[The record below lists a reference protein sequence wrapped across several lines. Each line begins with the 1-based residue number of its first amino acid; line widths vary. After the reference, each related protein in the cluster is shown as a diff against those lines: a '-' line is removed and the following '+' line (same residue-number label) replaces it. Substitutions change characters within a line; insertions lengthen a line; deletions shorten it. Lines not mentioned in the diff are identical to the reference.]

1 MKKSLKEIRKE
12 YIKGSI
18 SIGTTPANP
27 LELLEIWLQEAIEA
41 QVEEPTA
48 MTLSTVS
55 IDHFPSSRVVLLK
68 EITKEGLVFFTN
80 YHSQKGR
87 EIVVNPNVSI
97 NFFWPE
103 LERQVRVQAM
113 AEKLL
118 SVESDEYF
126 YSRPLASQAG
136 AIVSNQSQV
145 IEESLN
151 LEAQVEELLKQE
163 RPLIRPE
170 NWGGYLL
177 VPIYCEFWHGKP
189 SRVHDRVAFNKSSN
203 EWRKSR
209 LSP

>member
-27 LELLEIWLQEAIEA
+27 LELLEIWLQEAIEV

-55 IDHFPSSRVVLLK
+55 IDNFPSSRVVLLK

-87 EIVVNPNVSI
+87 EIALSPNVSI

-118 SVESDEYF
+118 SEESDEYF

-163 RPLIRPE
+163 VPLVRPE

-177 VPIYCEFWHGKP
+177 VPKYCEFWHGKP
-189 SRVHDRVAFNKSSN
+189 SRVHDRVAFNKSNN
-203 EWRKSR
+203 EWHKCR

>member
-18 SIGTTPANP
+18 SIDTTPANP
-27 LELLEIWLQEAIEA
+27 IELLEVWLQEAIEA

-55 IDHFPSSRVVLLK
+55 NDNFPSSRVVLLK

-87 EIVVNPNVSI
+87 EIAVNPNVSI

-118 SVESDEYF
+118 SEESDEYF
-126 YSRPLASQAG
+126 YSRPMASQAG
-136 AIVSNQSQV
+136 AIVSNQSCI
-145 IEESLN
+145 IEDSLN
-151 LEAQVEELLKQE
+151 LEAKVEELLKQE
-163 RPLIRPE
+163 APLVRPE

-189 SRVHDRVAFNKSSN
+189 SRVHDRVAFNKSN
-203 EWRKSR
+203 NQWHKSR

>member
-18 SIGTTPANP
+18 SISTTPANP
-27 LELLEIWLQEAIEA
+27 LEFLDTWLNEAIEA

-55 IDHFPSSRVVLLK
+55 AANFPSSRVVLLK
-68 EITKEGLVFFTN
+68 EITNEGLVFFTN

-87 EIVVNPNVSI
+87 EIASNPQVSI

-103 LERQVRVQAM
+103 LERQVRIQAW

-118 SVESDEYF
+118 AEESDDYF

-136 AIVSNQSQV
+136 AIVSHQSTE
-145 IEESLN
+145 IEESLD
-151 LEAQVEELLKQE
+151 LESLVNDMLQQE
-163 RPLIRPE
+163 VPLVRPE

-177 VPIYCEFWHGKP
+177 VPEYFEFWHGKP
-189 SRVHDRVAFNKSSN
+189 SRVHDRIAYKKSN
-203 EWRKSR
+203 TLWHKSR

>member
-18 SIGTTPANP
+18 SISTTPANP
-27 LELLEIWLQEAIEA
+27 IELLEIWLQEAIEA

-55 IDHFPSSRVVLLK
+55 IDNFPSSRVVLLK

-87 EIVVNPNVSI
+87 EIAVNPNVSI

-118 SVESDEYF
+118 SEESDEYF

-136 AIVSNQSQV
+136 AIVSNQSRV

-151 LEAQVEELLKQE
+151 LEAQVEALLKQE
-163 RPLIRPE
+163 SPLVRPE

-177 VPIYCEFWHGKP
+177 VPKYCEFWHGKP
-189 SRVHDRVAFNKSSN
+189 SRVHDRVAFNKSN
-203 EWRKSR
+203 YEWQKSR

>member
-55 IDHFPSSRVVLLK
+55 IDNFPSSRVVLLK

-87 EIVVNPNVSI
+87 EIAVNPNVSI

-118 SVESDEYF
+118 SEESDEYF

-163 RPLIRPE
+163 APLVRPE

-177 VPIYCEFWHGKP
+177 VPKYCEFWHGKP
-189 SRVHDRVAFNKSSN
+189 SRVHDRVAFNKANN
-203 EWRKSR
+203 EWHKSR